1 MAQPMVA
8 KVGIPMEFG
17 SIEREMHINATPEVV
32 YEVISTPE
40 HVREWWSD
48 DAKFDSAPGAT
59 GMVSFGD
66 PAAKVAPLTVL
77 ETDPPRRFSFYW
89 VYDDEPASA
98 ANALTVTFDLVP
110 SGDGTLLRFT
120 ESGFLQRW
128 AGAEAEEAYLDHSR
142 GWDLFLPRLGEY
154 VARLV
159 ATP

>member
-1 MAQPMVA
+1 
-8 KVGIPMEFG
+8 MEYG
-17 SIEREMHINATPEVV
+17 SIERELHIDAAPEVV

-40 HVREWWSD
+40 HVRNWWSD

-59 GMVSFGD
+59 GMISFGD
-66 PAAKVAPLTVL
+66 PAQPDAKVAPLTVL

-89 VYDDEPASA
+89 VYDEEPASP

-110 SGDGTLLRFT
+110 SGTGTLLRFT
-120 ESGFLQRW
+120 ESGFREKW
-128 AGAEAEEAYLDHSR
+128 DGAELEAAYLDHSR
-142 GWDLFLPRLGEY
+142 GWDLFLPRLDSY